1 MSVCLFVHPRPL
13 HSDFNAQAH
22 VARLAQRLAQWP
34 SEAVRCAKASVLAA
48 ERMPHTEDGVIG
60 PGAAEEGV
68 IGSGERIG
76 PGG

>member
-1 MSVCLFVHPRPL
+1 M
-13 HSDFNAQAH
+13 
-22 VARLAQRLAQWP
+22 ARLAQRLAQWP